1 MPATPSQELVET
13 FGTAV
18 KPQTGRQLAA
28 GPLTV
33 VFSGGNIASI
43 CFRGCEVLRGIS
55 YLVRDENWG
64 TCPVIIS
71 RPVIR
76 TSGNRC
82 DIRFTAEA
90 RNGASVLRYA
100 AAIALSARKVEFT
113 VTATPEVDFSTNRTG
128 FVVLHPIEG
137 VAGRPLTVTHTD
149 GTREKARFPKL
160 ISPGQ
165 PFFDI
170 RALEHAPAP
179 GLKAHVLMEGHKF
192 EMEDQRNWGD
202 ASYKTYVCSLLDPWP
217 YVLKAGEPFTQKMTL
232 TLSGTAKARKRRSG
246 LIPLGTMR
254 RNARLPQLGI
264 SITADDAAETFRHIG
279 RLQELS
285 PQFLLGLH
293 EAGATTN
300 STLRTYAAVA
310 ERAAIPFRAEIVLSA
325 SRDAMAEMAEVSAA
339 FREAGLSPQAVVVT
353 QVHDLKSFQ
362 PADTRPWGPSY
373 EEMAAAARK
382 HFPGVKVGGGMI
394 SYFTELNRKQP
405 PLGVFDFLTH
415 SICPIVHDASDA
427 AVMQTLDTLPHIFAS
442 ARALMGDAPYHLGP
456 TTIAA
461 RMNPYGKDVAANPG
475 RDRICL
481 APNDP
486 RQAGHFAAVWTLG
499 LVAAAARARLDAVC
513 LGPLCGPRGLLREGG
528 APSPAAMLFK
538 ALRSLHSGR
547 GVHASTTSGLVV
559 LGRGTQQTLIGN
571 TTAAELH
578 YSLAGQRHVLSPY
591 RMALHHG

>member
-1 MPATPSQELVET
+1 MPVKPSQKLIET
-13 FGTAV
+13 FGTAA
-18 KPQTGRQLAA
+18 KPQAGRQLAA
-28 GPLTV
+28 GPLTLQ
-33 VFSGGNIASI
+33 FSGGSIASI
-43 CFRGCEVLRGIS
+43 RFRGCEVLRGIS

-64 TCPVIIS
+64 TCPAILS

-82 DIRFTAEA
+82 DIRFKAEV
-90 RNGASVLRYA
+90 RNGPRVLRYA
-100 AAIALSARKVEFT
+100 AVIALSPHKLEFT
-113 VTATPEVDFSTNRTG
+113 VTATPEVDFRTNRTG
-128 FVVLHPIEG
+128 FVVLHPIDG
-137 VAGRPLTVTHTD
+137 VAGRPLTVTHID
-149 GTREKARFPKL
+149 GTQEKARFPKL

-170 RALEHAPAP
+170 RALEHFPAP

-217 YVLKAGEPFTQKMTL
+217 YVLKAGEPFTQKVTL
-232 TLSGTAKARKRRSG
+232 TLSGTAKVRKTTSG
-246 LIPLGTMR
+246 LIPLGTLR
-254 RNARLPQLGI
+254 RNARLPQLGL
-264 SITADDAAETFRHIG
+264 SITADDAAETLRNIG

-310 ERAAIPFRAEIVLSA
+310 VRAAIPFRAEIVLSA

-353 QVHDLKSFQ
+353 QALDLKSFQ
-362 PADTRPWGPSY
+362 PTDKRPWGPSY

-394 SYFTELNRKQP
+394 SYFTELNRKRP
-405 PLGVFDFLTH
+405 PPGVFDFLTH

-427 AVMQTLDTLPHIFAS
+427 AVMQTLETLPHIFAS

-461 RMNPYGKDVAANPG
+461 RMNPYGRDVAANPG
-475 RDRICL
+475 RERICL

-486 RQAGHFAAVWTLG
+486 RQAGTFAAVWTLG
-499 LVAAAARARLDAVC
+499 LVAAAARARLDSVC
-513 LGPLCGPRGLLREGG
+513 LGPLCGPRGLLGEGG
-528 APSPAAMLFK
+528 TLSPVAKLFR
-538 ALRSLHSGR
+538 ALRSLGA
-547 GVHASTTSGLVV
+547 GTGIHASTVSGLVV
-559 LGRGTQQTLIGN
+559 LGCGAQQTLIGN

-578 YSLAGQRHVLSPY
+578 YGLSGQGHALAPY